1 MPVSNIN
8 DGNLDF
14 VEYKKESLCGTMLI
28 VPEDSI
34 DLSDN
39 DVQSNNDDMTL
50 TDVDL
55 LERAVIN
62 YYIESTDFIDQ
73 VSDSDDSND
82 E

>member
-1 MPVSNIN
+1 
-8 DGNLDF
+8 
-14 VEYKKESLCGTMLI
+14 MLI

>member
-1 MPVSNIN
+1 
-8 DGNLDF
+8 
-14 VEYKKESLCGTMLI
+14 MLI

-73 VSDSDDSND
+73 VSDSDDSDD